1 MEVGMVMIMQSFGY
15 EGMSDAQVYDEEL
28 VLALQAEENGFD
40 HIWVVEH
47 HFEDYAFCPDNFM
60 YLAHLAARTDR
71 IKLATGAVIL
81 PWHAQPLRVAEKAA
95 MLDNLSGGRLILGLG
110 RGLSRHEF
118 EGFGIEMG
126 ESRERFDEA
135 APMVLDAL
143 ESGWMEEH
151 EGKYFRQKRVPLRP
165 APTASFHGRSF
176 QVAMSSESAEQA
188 ARLGLPMMAFS
199 IKDRQQEKE
208 EFEAYRDHFRRYND
222 GAEAPTPFLADLTIC
237 DSNSDRARENAERY
251 CAGYLQSVLRH
262 YELMSDHFDKV
273 GGYDAYGQNAE
284 VLRQVD
290 LDEFVKSYVD
300 LQSWGTPDEI
310 LRKFETRR
318 ELFGEFGILGIFRF
332 AGLPLEEA
340 ERSMG
345 LFAKEV
351 MPVLRS
357 WDVAP
362 G

>member
-1 MEVGMVMIMQSFGY
+1 MDVGMMLIFSSYGW
-15 EGMSDAQVYDEEL
+15 EGGTDSQMWEEEL
-28 VLALQAEENGFD
+28 RLAEVAADSGFD
-40 HIWVVEH
+40 CLWSAEH
-47 HFEDYAFCPDNFM
+47 HFNDYSFVPDNIQLM
-60 YLAHLAARTDR
+60 THLATKHPDIDVGTA
-71 IKLATGAVIL
+71 AVIL
-81 PWHAQPLRVAEKAA
+81 PWHNPLRVAENAA
-95 MLDNLSGGRLILGLG
+95 VLDLLSNGRLRLGFG
-110 RGLSRHEF
+110 RGLARREF
-118 EGFGIEMG
+118 EVFQLSMD

-143 ESGWMEEH
+143 ESGWMDEH

-165 APTASFHGRSF
+165 APTGSFRGRSF

-199 IKDRQQEKE
+199 IKDREQEKQ
-208 EFEAYRDHFRRYND
+208 EFEIYREHFRNYND
-222 GAEAPTPFLADLTIC
+222 GAEAPTPFLADLMIC
-237 DSNSDRARENAERY
+237 DSDAGRAQANAERY

-290 LDEFVKSYVD
+290 LGEFTKAYIE
-300 LQSWGTPDEI
+300 LQSWGTPDQM
-310 LRKFETRR
+310 LRKFEKRR

-332 AGLPLEEA
+332 AGLPLEDA
-340 ERSMG
+340 QRSMD
-345 LFAKEV
+345 LFSKEV

-357 WDVAP
+357 WEVAAA
-362 G
+362 

>member
-1 MEVGMVMIMQSFGY
+1 MNI
-15 EGMSDAQVYDEEL
+15 
-28 VLALQAEENGFD
+28 VLNCL
-40 HIWVVEH
+40 
-47 HFEDYAFCPDNFM
+47 
-60 YLAHLAARTDR
+60 
-71 IKLATGAVIL
+71 
-81 PWHAQPLRVAEKAA
+81 
-95 MLDNLSGGRLILGLG
+95 LDNLSGGRLILGLG

-118 EGFGIEMG
+118 EGFGIGMG

-143 ESGWMEEH
+143 EAGWMEEH
-151 EGKYFRQKRVPLRP
+151 EGKYFQQKRVPLRP
-165 APTASFHGRSF
+165 VPTGTFRGRSF

-262 YELMSDHFDKV
+262 YELMSDHFEKV

-290 LDEFVKSYVD
+290 LDEFVKSYID

-310 LRKFETRR
+310 LRKYETRR